1 MAQFN
6 DWEPQLGPVTGK
18 LQEEPRVFGHD
29 AKTVTPGALNL
40 RLPDSIHRHIKEI
53 ARKEG
58 VSINQFIST
67 AVAEKISAIMTEDYL
82 AARAKRADREGFRK
96 ILNKVPNRTPLPGD
110 EIHN

>member
-40 RLPDSIHRHIKEI
+40 RLPDSR
-53 ARKEG
+53 
-58 VSINQFIST
+58 V
-67 AVAEKISAIMTEDYL
+67 L
-82 AARAKRADREGFRK
+82 
-96 ILNKVPNRTPLPGD
+96 KVD
-110 EIHN
+110 HDQIVK